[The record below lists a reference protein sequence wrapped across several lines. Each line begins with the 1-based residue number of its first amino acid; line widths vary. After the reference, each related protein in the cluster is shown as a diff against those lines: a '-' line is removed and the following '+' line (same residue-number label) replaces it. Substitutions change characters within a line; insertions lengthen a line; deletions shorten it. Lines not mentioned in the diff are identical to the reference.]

1 MGSPSRCPCKPGSYY
16 EPQIRKEARRREL
29 ACPRSHWKTGRTT
42 RNRVSLFCTWTRRF
56 QEPQNSP
63 ILVSKTS
70 FSLLSAHH
78 PLCHAHFCRKKLLQ
92 EHPSHSPCNIF
103 PKLNSKISF
112 SFFFCRFTVCP
123 LLNFPGLEL
132 LSNAVVLAP
141 STLAGMLTPH
151 GHPVP
156 TRNIPPKPPHCGM
169 NKLSCWI
176 ILSPHHYL
184 LGRRSEEIP
193 VSHVPPD
200 L

>member
-1 MGSPSRCPCKPGSYY
+1 MGLENAAPGRAGSCRQHPGTWQGGSRGTHHVIQPNPRLPGGTRALLKAVAMSSPSRCPCEPGSYY

-112 SFFFCRFTVCP
+112 FFFFLVD
-123 LLNFPGLEL
+123 LL
-132 LSNAVVLAP
+132 
-141 STLAGMLTPH
+141 
-151 GHPVP
+151 PVP
-156 TRNIPPKPPHCGM
+156 C
-169 NKLSCWI
+169 
-176 ILSPHHYL
+176 
-184 LGRRSEEIP
+184 
-193 VSHVPPD
+193 
-200 L
+200 